1 MSEPND
7 SKDRMLPTRLVRKRY
22 GIVDRTIN
30 RWVDKGILPEPMR
43 INGLRYWR
51 ESELAQRE
59 REGMSA
65 RNTGSLPAQPQGRQR
80 R

>member
-7 SKDRMLPTRLVRKRY
+7 YKDRMLPTRLVCERY
-22 GIVDRTIN
+22 SIVDRTIN
-30 RWVDKGILPEPMR
+30 RWIDKGILPEPLR

-51 ESELAQRE
+51 ESQLAQRE

-65 RNTGSLPAQPQGRQR
+65 LKTDAA
-80 R
+80 

>member
-7 SKDRMLPTRLVRKRY
+7 FKDRMLPTRLVRKRY

-30 RWVDKGILPEPMR
+30 RWVDKGILPEPLR
-43 INGLRYWR
+43 INGLRYRR
-51 ESELAQRE
+51 ESQLAQRE

-65 RNTGSLPAQPQGRQR
+65 LKTDAA
-80 R
+80 

>member
-1 MSEPND
+1 MSQPNHPR
-7 SKDRMLPTRLVRKRY
+7 DRILPTRLVRERY
-22 GIVDRTIN
+22 LIVDRTIN
-30 RWVDKGILPEPMR
+30 RPEPLR

-51 ESELAQRE
+51 ESDLAQRE

-65 RNTGSLPAQPQGRQR
+65 RNTASLPALPQGRQR

>member
-1 MSEPND
+1 MSEPN
-7 SKDRMLPTRLVRKRY
+7 RMLPTRLVRKRY

-43 INGLRYWR
+43 INSLRYWR
-51 ESELAQRE
+51 ESQLAQRE

-65 RNTGSLPAQPQGRQR
+65 LKTDAA
-80 R
+80 

>member
-1 MSEPND
+1 MSEPNN

-30 RWVDKGILPEPMR
+30 RWVDKGILPEPLR

-51 ESELAQRE
+51 ESQLAQRE

-65 RNTGSLPAQPQGRQR
+65 LKTDAA
-80 R
+80 

>member
-7 SKDRMLPTRLVRKRY
+7 SKDRMLPTRLVCKRY
-22 GIVDRTIN
+22 CIVDRTIN
-30 RWVDKGILPEPMR
+30 RWIDKGILPEPLR

-65 RNTGSLPAQPQGRQR
+65 RKTDAA
-80 R
+80 

>member
-1 MSEPND
+1 MTF
-7 SKDRMLPTRLVRKRY
+7 RTRK
-22 GIVDRTIN
+22 TF
-30 RWVDKGILPEPMR
+30 PEPLR

-65 RNTGSLPAQPQGRQR
+65 RKTDAA
-80 R
+80 

>member
-1 MSEPND
+1 MSEPNNF
-7 SKDRMLPTRLVRKRY
+7 KDRMLPTRLVCERY
-22 GIVDRTIN
+22 CIVDRTIN
-30 RWVDKGILPEPMR
+30 RWIDKGILPEPLR

-65 RNTGSLPAQPQGRQR
+65 RKTDAA
-80 R
+80 

>member
-1 MSEPND
+1 MSQPNHPR
-7 SKDRMLPTRLVRKRY
+7 DRMLPTRLVRERY
-22 GIVDRTIN
+22 LIVDRTIN
-30 RWVDKGILPEPMR
+30 RWIDRGILPEPLR

-51 ESELAQRE
+51 ESDLAQRE